1 MTGSASGSPGPAPDA
16 GLGSV
21 RVTVTVAVDP
31 ATAFVV
37 FTEEIGDWY
46 RAGVAT
52 FPRPAPA
59 TTLAFAPDLRGP
71 DAETGLRGPNAGVG
85 VGGRLVEVGPDGAG
99 EVVEH
104 ARVTVW
110 EPGRRLVFVDR
121 RGTEVDVRFEPAPDG
136 TRVVLEHR
144 GLDRLDPEDA
154 RKLGK
159 FGWSRLAAWFES
171 HAANRRTIHD

>member
-1 MTGSASGSPGPAPDA
+1 MTGGDA

-31 ATAFVV
+31 DTAFEV

-52 FPRPAPA
+52 LPRPAPA
-59 TTLAFAPDLRGP
+59 TTLAFEP
-71 DAETGLRGPNAGVG
+71 GLRGPNAEPGVG
-85 VGGRLVEVGPDGAG
+85 RRLVEVRLRGPNDEGKSGGSSGDGDG
-99 EVVEH
+99 DVVEH

-121 RGTEVDVRFEPAPDG
+121 RGTEVDVRFEPATGG

-159 FGWSRLAAWFES
+159 FGWSRLAGWFES
-171 HAANRRTIHD
+171 HVANRRNTHD